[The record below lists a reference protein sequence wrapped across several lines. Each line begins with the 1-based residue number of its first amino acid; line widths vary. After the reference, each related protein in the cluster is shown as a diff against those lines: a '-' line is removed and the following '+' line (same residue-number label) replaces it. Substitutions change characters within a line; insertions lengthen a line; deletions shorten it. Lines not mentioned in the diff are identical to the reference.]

1 MLPAWSVLGVAG
13 CYLKCP
19 HDDREL
25 APLPVREVGHNGH
38 VVARTSIATIL
49 HFPRRRPREPWVP
62 RQARQ
67 SAVDDIEFYWLK
79 PIQHLCNPTCR
90 PLTLWPCDCYGP
102 PWAGREAW
110 VTYGDGRTREMPAN
124 TAKGSRPLLTL
135 LPRHDHMRIVR
146 HYHASYLLKA
156 PSSCSTCL
164 TSSAAVGVGTISVG
178 GFNATALRPRC
189 SSGRT
194 RSWRIVAASKPQL

>member
-13 CYLKCP
+13 CYLECP

-38 VVARTSIATIL
+38 MVARTSIATIL

-67 SAVDDIEFYWLK
+67 STVDDIEFYWLK
-79 PIQHLCNPTCR
+79 P

-102 PWAGREAW
+102 PWAGRETW
-110 VTYGDGRTREMPAN
+110 VTYGGGRTREMPAN
-124 TAKGSRPLLTL
+124 AVKGSRPLLTS
-135 LPRHDHMRIVR
+135 LPRHNHMRIVR
-146 HYHASYLLKA
+146 HYHASYLVKA

-164 TSSAAVGVGTISVG
+164 TSSATDAAVGS
-178 GFNATALRPRC
+178 ATSPSADSTLRH
-189 SSGRT
+189 
-194 RSWRIVAASKPQL
+194 